1 MKSIKRAPNYSLVGD
16 FEASR
21 ALAAVQKGDCL
32 NCNGY
37 EYAHIQV
44 IPTGGA
50 ATVAIGYWCEEAG
63 AAIVANPAESF
74 NSAAPFEI
82 TVAVRGRMLAL
93 AVTVTGSAKVLASA
107 FNWTNPD

>member
-1 MKSIKRAPNYSLVGD
+1 MESIKRAPNYLLVKN

-21 ALAAVQKGDCL
+21 ALSAVQKGDCL

-44 IPTGGA
+44 IPDGGA
-50 ATVAIGYWCEEAG
+50 ATVAVGYWCEEAE
-63 AAIVANPAESF
+63 AAIVVNPAESYSSV
-74 NSAAPFEI
+74 NPFEI

-107 FNWTNPD
+107 FNWNNPD